1 MADQG
6 PQRDDGKAGPD
17 EGAESG
23 SGISVQE
30 RAARL
35 RGRNLLLGGALLL
48 LVLLLYAVSFVKTP
62 PGPGG
67 PAEEQ
72 GAAAPAAQPL
82 SGLRGN

>member
-1 MADQG
+1 MTADAGLQTMADRG
-6 PQRDDGKAGPD
+6 PQREDEGDGAKAGEPR
-17 EGAESG
+17 AG
-23 SGISVQE
+23 SGISAQE

-67 PAEEQ
+67 PA
-72 GAAAPAAQPL
+72 
-82 SGLRGN
+82 